1 MLWWLICQSL
11 VRNFYSKSMKYN
23 DVVWQPVD
31 PKKSELETFNLNPI
45 GGYSKF
51 RYGERIKFLNENIF
65 NHLTAREK

>member
-1 MLWWLICQSL
+1 
-11 VRNFYSKSMKYN
+11 MKYN